1 MVDIT
6 GVGQDWGSLIGLRLV
21 AAQPE
26 RFARV
31 VIGNGG
37 MPTGERPP
45 NAAFLSWQTFARTT
59 EHFPVGGTVAGGC
72 AHRPT
77 DDVIAAY
84 DAPFPDAS
92 YMAGRSDEPTSE
104 PQTLRRSSYATL

>member
-1 MVDIT
+1 MRISDWSSDVCSSDLLFGELDLRDIT
-6 GVGQDWGSLIGLRLV
+6 FFGQDWGSLIGLRLV

-45 NAAFLSWQTFARTT
+45 NEAFLSWQTFARTT
-59 EHFPVGGTVAGGC
+59 EHFPVGGDRKST
-72 AHRPT
+72 R
-77 DDVIAAY
+77 
-84 DAPFPDAS
+84 
-92 YMAGRSDEPTSE
+92 
-104 PQTLRRSSYATL
+104 LNSSH